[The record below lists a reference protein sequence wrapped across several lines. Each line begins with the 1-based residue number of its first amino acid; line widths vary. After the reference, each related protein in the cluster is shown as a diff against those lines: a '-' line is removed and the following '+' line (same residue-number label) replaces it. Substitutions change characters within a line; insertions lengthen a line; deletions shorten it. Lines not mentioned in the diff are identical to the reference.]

1 VGYPFDGQSRLADR
15 LVGGVRHPLRS
26 RLRTAANLTLDARIA
41 ENSAPIVDQSALDI
55 RTTKI
60 DTDKIGWFCARQ
72 WVDFSL
78 GHESQR
84 TKMVASTGQFGRE

>member
-1 VGYPFDGQSRLADR
+1 M
-15 LVGGVRHPLRS
+15 
-26 RLRTAANLTLDARIA
+26 DARIA
-41 ENSAPIVDQSALDI
+41 ENPAPIVDQSALDI

-84 TKMVASTGQFGRE
+84 TKMVATTGNSGGNEQTVPQNYSAWIISAAAAAR